1 MNKFSFLRA
10 FKSPFKRPKIV
21 FGFSKG
27 MNWGTPYFYPRRWIK
42 PTHEI
47 ARDAAQEEIDRIQQW
62 NELNKKNCEPRRIPN
77 FDDVYQDKLK
87 CSFPVPKKIGFD
99 FVSLGWKSKWSD
111 TDYRFEWGPIWSF
124 VFFGFQFVIMF
135 RVPEM
140 SQYWEAWLYYER
152 NTDKS
157 KSQRER
163 IEQCKKEFPLIYT
176 SSYGDGRKETTD
188 YYDLILKDT
197 YK

>member
-1 MNKFSFLRA
+1 MNKFSFLKV
-10 FKSPFKRPKIV
+10 FFSPFKRPKIV

-27 MNWGTPYFYPRRWIK
+27 MKWGTPYFYPRKWVK
-42 PTHEI
+42 SKDQPG
-47 ARDAAQEEIDRIQQW
+47 
-62 NELNKKNCEPRRIPN
+62 
-77 FDDVYQDKLK
+77 YLK
-87 CSFPVPKKIGFD
+87 PVPRKIGFD
-99 FVSLGWKSKWSD
+99 FVGLGWKSKWSD

-124 VFFGFQFVIMF
+124 VFFGFQFVVMF

-140 SQYWEAWLYYER
+140 SQYWEAWLYYEI

-163 IEQCKKEFPLIYT
+163 IEQCKKEFSLIYT
-176 SSYGDGRKETTD
+176 VSYGTERKETID